1 MLNNKYIIL
10 LTLAISLL
18 LNSQQG
24 AGSAQEAMEI
34 VDLVVEGTNVSTD
47 VIKLSSG
54 LGKGEKVYGE
64 DIQNAIRKLWG
75 LNLFSDVIIEAKTL
89 DNGKIFLKVILEEIP
104 RLNSVKILGIEEFKE
119 EDIEPLI
126 KLRKGQVLK
135 KSNLTDL
142 GNTIKDFYGSENFLL
157 ANVEFKTEHIN
168 EKEVDLTITIDEGK
182 EIFIE
187 DITFKGNTIFDKGD
201 LMDNFEETH
210 EDAWWRD
217 GEYKRELFE
226 GDLERLVYFYQN
238 NGYKDMEV
246 VSDSVYFND
255 SNDEIY
261 IDVNILEGKK
271 YFFGNT
277 KFEGNSLFS
286 DEELAR
292 GLDFEKGDVFSQE
305 LFDMSLYNNLSTM
318 YMDKGYLRAQI
329 VPEEQLTG
337 ADTVSY
343 RFKISEGTRAR
354 VRKVKF
360 VGNTRTNEK
369 VLRREMAIY
378 PGDIFNKTKILRS
391 QRNAMILNYFE
402 MVMPD
407 MVPVNDQEVDLVFS
421 IKEKATE
428 QAQTS
433 IAYSESDG
441 FVGSIGLVF
450 NNFSFAH
457 PFRLG
462 DGQKLS
468 TNIEFGSEYY
478 KYSISVEEPWLNDTP
493 TLIGLSA
500 NYQKRS
506 DSYSDTHIVGGLVKL
521 GRRFAWS
528 DNWMRGI
535 WYYSLD
541 RVEYSNVK
549 DNSPTEYELF
559 EGKTIISSA
568 VTEYLIRDSRD
579 RADFPSRGSTLS
591 LMTKLAGGIFG
602 GDEEFHKHK
611 LDIKW
616 YQPIY
621 KDRLVLYT
629 HYVIGV
635 MDKLNESSYISSRE
649 YFYMGGG
656 GLSGGEPLRGYDE
669 NSIGPYEN
677 GYYIGGRN
685 MFKSSVELRFKV
697 TDDPMLVYGL
707 AFFDAGN
714 LWKDF
719 TEANIFDLQKGAGL
733 GIRINVPMLGMMGLD
748 FGYGFDYF
756 EDFGKQADWSENLRT
771 HFRMGTNL

>member
-1 MLNNKYIIL
+1 
-10 LTLAISLL
+10 
-18 LNSQQG
+18 
-24 AGSAQEAMEI
+24 
-34 VDLVVEGTNVSTD
+34 
-47 VIKLSSG
+47 
-54 LGKGEKVYGE
+54 
-64 DIQNAIRKLWG
+64 
-75 LNLFSDVIIEAKTL
+75 
-89 DNGKIFLKVILEEIP
+89 
-104 RLNSVKILGIEEFKE
+104 
-119 EDIEPLI
+119 
-126 KLRKGQVLK
+126 
-135 KSNLTDL
+135 
-142 GNTIKDFYGSENFLL
+142 
-157 ANVEFKTEHIN
+157 
-168 EKEVDLTITIDEGK
+168 
-182 EIFIE
+182 
-187 DITFKGNTIFDKGD
+187 
-201 LMDNFEETH
+201 
-210 EDAWWRD
+210 
-217 GEYKRELFE
+217 
-226 GDLERLVYFYQN
+226 
-238 NGYKDMEV
+238 
-246 VSDSVYFND
+246 
-255 SNDEIY
+255 
-261 IDVNILEGKK
+261 
-271 YFFGNT
+271 
-277 KFEGNSLFS
+277 
-286 DEELAR
+286 
-292 GLDFEKGDVFSQE
+292 
-305 LFDMSLYNNLSTM
+305 
-318 YMDKGYLRAQI
+318 MDKGYLRAQI

-337 ADTVSY
+337 VDTVSY
-343 RFKISEGTRAR
+343 RFKITEGTRAR
-354 VRKVKF
+354 VRKVNF
-360 VGNTRTNEK
+360 TGNTRTNEK
-369 VLRREMAIY
+369 VLRREMDIY
-378 PGDIFNKTKILRS
+378 PGDVFNKTQILRS

-407 MVPVNDQEVDLVFS
+407 MVPVNEKEVDLVFS
-421 IKEKATE
+421 VKEKATE

-441 FVGSIGLVF
+441 FVGSVGLVF
-450 NNFSFAH
+450 NNFSFSN
-457 PFRLG
+457 PFKVG

-506 DSYSDTHIVGGLVKL
+506 DSYSDTHIVGGLLKL
-521 GRRFAWS
+521 GRRFGWS

-549 DNSPTEYELF
+549 ENSPIEYELYD
-559 EGKTIISSA
+559 GKTIISSS

-629 HYVIGV
+629 QYVVGV
-635 MDKLNESSYISSRE
+635 MDKLRKSSYISSRE

-669 NSIGPYEN
+669 NSIGPYES

-714 LWKDF
+714 LWKNF

-756 EDFGKQADWSENLRT
+756 EDFGKKADWSDNLRT